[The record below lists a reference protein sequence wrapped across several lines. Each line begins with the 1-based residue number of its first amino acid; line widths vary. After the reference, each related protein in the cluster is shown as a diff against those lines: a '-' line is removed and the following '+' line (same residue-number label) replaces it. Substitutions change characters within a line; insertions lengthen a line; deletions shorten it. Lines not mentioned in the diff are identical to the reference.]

1 VPSTRRGQ
9 LLIASPRLQDPNFVR
24 SVVLIVHHDENGAMG
39 VILNRPLEL
48 TVKDALSQL
57 MDGPVELEQPL
68 HVGGPCEGPL
78 VVVHTRKELADDE
91 EEGVLPGV
99 FFAAERTT
107 IEQLL
112 EDAAE
117 AASGIV
123 DPPAQL
129 KFFVNYAGWGLEQ
142 LENEIDSGAWL
153 TAPASPEQIFEGTT
167 DKLWSKLF
175 AAITY
180 SEWVDPS
187 RIPDDPSV
195 N

>member
-1 VPSTRRGQ
+1 VPNTRRGQ
-9 LLIASPRLQDPNFVR
+9 LLIASPRLQDPNFMR

-48 TVKDALSQL
+48 TVKDALSQIL
-57 MDGPVELEQPL
+57 ESPVDLEQPL

-78 VVVHTRKELADDE
+78 VVVHTRKELADDDD
-91 EEGVLPGV
+91 EGVVPGV
-99 FFAAERTT
+99 FFAAERQT

-117 AASGIV
+117 DASALGDAAHV
-123 DPPAQL
+123 

-142 LENEIDSGAWL
+142 LENEISSGAWL

-180 SEWVDPS
+180 GEWVDPS

>member
-1 VPSTRRGQ
+1 MNNNRRGQ
-9 LLIASPRLQDPNFVR
+9 LLIASPRLQDPNFIR
-24 SVVLIVHHDENGAMG
+24 SVVLIVHHDQNGAMG

-48 TVKDALSQL
+48 SVKEALSQIL
-57 MDGPVELEQPL
+57 ESPVELEQPL

-78 VVVHTRKELADDE
+78 VVVHTRRELAGDAEDG
-91 EEGVLPGV
+91 GVIPGV
-99 FFAAERTT
+99 FFAAERQV

-117 AASGIV
+117 DASA
-123 DPPAQL
+123 PADGTQL
-129 KFFVNYAGWGLEQ
+129 KFFVNYSGWGLEQ
-142 LENEIDSGAWL
+142 LESEIESGAWL
-153 TAPASPEQIFEGTT
+153 TAPASPEQIFDGTT

-180 SEWVDPS
+180 GEWVDPK